1 MKLRKVQ
8 GIVFIVSILCVVF
21 LITGCS
27 ETAEGPSASASLYK
41 EGTGVVEPIEPIE
54 KDAWLINRSMEIEG
68 ILEEQDYIELAVVD
82 YSYAPESETEI
93 CFNVIL
99 DGEQL
104 SDHIDAILSI
114 ITQDIDNLVMEDSY
128 IMDVTGAYI
137 YPQSEEAP

>member
-1 MKLRKVQ
+1 MRKVQ
-8 GIVFIVSILCVVF
+8 GIVSIVSILCVVF

-27 ETAEGPSASASLYK
+27 ETAEGPSASLYK
-41 EGTGVVEPIEPIE
+41 EGTGVVEPIE
-54 KDAWLINRSMEIEG
+54 KDEWLVNKSLEIAD
-68 ILEEQDYIELAVVD
+68 ILEEQDYIELAIVD

-93 CFNVIL
+93 CFHVNL

-114 ITQDIDNLVMEDSY
+114 LTQDIDNLDMEDSY

-137 YPQSEEAP
+137 YPESEEAS